1 MICAHQPEPIGL
13 PLQLIGAFHRDGEFG
28 DSPRDRVLAQ
38 LEVGASQ
45 MKSPAFLPESVEQ
58 NSMQGSSRKRG
69 SDQRSKKQGP
79 SLKPASNQ
87 CASDAALDQVDGLVQ
102 DQDGSGRIGDQVA
115 PWSKD
120 NVDIAKTNDTSESK
134 TSVPNQAKSSTPA
147 EVNAAW
153 PENATTVMLRNIPNR
168 YTPEELLAEMI
179 AAGFDNTFNFFYL
192 PIDFSTKR
200 NRGYGFINFRDPENA
215 KKFVEA
221 FHQQRLTR
229 YATQKILE
237 VSPALTQ
244 GFDANVSQ
252 YVRKDAQR
260 IQNPWFRPMIFSFD
274 EEENALAQL
283 SKQA

>member
-13 PLQLIGAFHRDGEFG
+13 PLQLIGAFHRVEWVDLPQTSHVHGEFG

-38 LEVGASQ
+38 LEADASQ
-45 MKSPAFLPESVEQ
+45 PR
-58 NSMQGSSRKRG
+58 GSGRKRR
-69 SDQRSKKQGP
+69 SNQRSKKQGP

-87 CASDAALDQVDGLVQ
+87 CASEAAFAQVDGLVQ

-115 PWSKD
+115 PGSKD
-120 NVDIAKTNDTSESK
+120 NVHIAKTNDTSESK
-134 TSVPNQAKSSTPA
+134 TSVPNQAKSNTPA